1 MRSAGVPTPLGLTDD
16 GREAVG
22 FVAGDVPAYPM
33 PDWVWPD
40 AALES
45 AARLLRQIHDAT
57 ADVHID
63 GPWRSAVHEPV
74 EVVCHNDFAP
84 YNLVFDAGLVV
95 GAIDWD
101 FASPGPRV
109 WDLAYLAYR
118 IVPFTTDDVGDG
130 FAESARRDRLARLLA
145 AYGTRVPPHEV
156 MSTMRQRLLELAD
169 FSDGAAE
176 QLSKPE
182 LREHAR
188 LYRSRRGTPAA
199 PVAVQASA
207 AQAPPSSTARS
218 RTA

>member
-1 MRSAGVPTPLGLTDD
+1 MGRVVRQGDRVMRDAGDWTPAVHRLLEHLNACGVPGVPTPLGLTDD

-33 PDWVWPD
+33 PDWVWAE

-130 FAESARRDRLARLLA
+130 FAESVRRRAARPSPRRLRHS
-145 AYGTRVPPHEV
+145 GVDHTR
-156 MSTMRQRLLELAD
+156 
-169 FSDGAAE
+169 
-176 QLSKPE
+176 
-182 LREHAR
+182 
-188 LYRSRRGTPAA
+188 
-199 PVAVQASA
+199 
-207 AQAPPSSTARS
+207 
-218 RTA
+218 